1 MSRKLLTTPAV
12 TGTPSTQKTYIH
24 IEERTTFRTT
34 GTLGLSRMENTREE
48 RKVTALSRYKVQK

>member
-24 IEERTTFRTT
+24 IEERTTFRT
-34 GTLGLSRMENTREE
+34 LGPWVLVEWRVPEKNGR
-48 RKVTALSRYKVQK
+48 